1 MRIRVIDDHL
11 TDRAGAGLAVDQASL
26 WRLLVSVAVL
36 LACLISGCKSTL
48 DNLDVSNML
57 GPTGRKAR
65 EAAEEA
71 NGGRR
76 MAELEG
82 HEQFEEAKALY
93 DAGNYKEARKK
104 LQKIVKKY
112 KNKPIEEDAMFYR
125 AESDFH
131 MDALGSAQD
140 GYEEL
145 LKKHPS
151 SRYLET
157 STQRL
162 YNIALTWLGNPPSAQ
177 EVEMAYFARNDSEVG
192 IDKVPETQV
201 TADIWFPVNVVNR
214 KKPIFD
220 PQGRALEALRSVWM
234 NDPTG
239 PLADDALLVH
249 AVHKLRRGNYIDADR
264 DFATIREQY
273 ADREV
278 APVAYV
284 LGAHSSLL
292 AYQGSNYDGRQ
303 LEEAKQLTE
312 SALRLFPEIP
322 QREKL
327 KHDLERI
334 NAEFATRDW
343 KLAQYHARRSEKS
356 AAAYYLES
364 MLKNQPESNHAED
377 ARELLV
383 KLGPEHSAGILTEP
397 IYDTEVIPARAE
409 EEAGGEAG
417 RATVTTSGVSD
428 AAAGRATIGSRR
440 RPQAR

>member
-1 MRIRVIDDHL
+1 LAL
-11 TDRAGAGLAVDQASL
+11 TLICLAAG
-26 WRLLVSVAVL
+26 
-36 LACLISGCKSTL
+36 CTSTL
-48 DNLDVSNML
+48 DHLDVSKML

-65 EAAEEA
+65 EAAESA
-71 NGGRR
+71 QGGRHL
-76 MAELEG
+76 AELEG
-82 HEQFEEAKALY
+82 HDQFEEAKKLY
-93 DAGNYKEARKK
+93 DEGNFKDARKK
-104 LQKIVKKY
+104 FHKVVKKF

-125 AESDFH
+125 AEADFR
-131 MDALGSAQD
+131 MDALANAQD
-140 GYEEL
+140 GYDEL

-157 STQRL
+157 ATQRL
-162 YNIALTWLGNPPSAQ
+162 YSIALTWLENPPPAS
-177 EVEMAYFARNDSEVG
+177 EVEMAHFAKHDSEIG
-192 IDKVPETQV
+192 IDTNPQTQV
-201 TADIWFPVNVVNR
+201 PADVWFPINVVNR
-214 KKPIFD
+214 KKPVFD

-239 PLADDALLVH
+239 PLADDALLTH

-284 LGAHSSLL
+284 LGAHASLL

-334 NAEFATRDW
+334 NAELATRDW
-343 KLAQYHARRSEKS
+343 KLAQYHVKRSEKL
-356 AAAYYLES
+356 AAAYYLET
-364 MLKNQPESNHAED
+364 MLKNQPESAHAEP

-397 IYDTEVIPARAE
+397 IYDSEVIPAVAE
-409 EEAGGEAG
+409 ESTEDRPSQFG
-417 RATVTTSGVSD
+417 R
-428 AAAGRATIGSRR
+428 AAAGQTSGIGRASVGGAAGSARR
-440 RPQAR
+440 DPAP